1 MEKNQI
7 LVKFLRELAN
17 KIEGGLLNN
26 ENLERIGKFF
36 MEYKYR
42 NKIVENSDDELIN
55 FLVLGWYIYTYFLI

>member
-17 KIEGGLLNN
+17 KIEGGVLNS

-55 FLVLGWYIYTYFLI
+55 FLVLGWYIYTYF

>member
-7 LVKFLRELAN
+7 LVKFLHELAD
-17 KIEGGLLNN
+17 KIEGELLNS

-55 FLVLGWYIYTYFLI
+55 FLVLGWYIYTYF

>member
-17 KIEGGLLNN
+17 KIEGGVLNS

-42 NKIVENSDDELIN
+42 NKIVEK
-55 FLVLGWYIYTYFLI
+55 FRR

>member
-42 NKIVENSDDELIN
+42 NTMIENSDDELIN
-55 FLVLGWYIYTYFLI
+55 FLVLGWYIYTYF